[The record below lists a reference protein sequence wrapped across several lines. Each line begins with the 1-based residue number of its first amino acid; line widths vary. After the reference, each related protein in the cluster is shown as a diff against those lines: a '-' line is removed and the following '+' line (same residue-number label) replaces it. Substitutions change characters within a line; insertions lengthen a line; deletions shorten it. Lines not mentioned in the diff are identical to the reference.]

1 MKKII
6 FVNLGKIGY
15 KTALDL
21 QHKLLE
27 HMKSNQDLPGYFLLL
42 EHHPVF
48 TLGRDGGVENL
59 LYSREEIKSRGIDIY
74 ETDRGGNITY
84 HGYGQI
90 VGYPVL
96 NLNYFK
102 KDIHWYLNQL
112 EEMIISVLGSNEI
125 VAGRKSKYRGV
136 WVGDKK
142 ICAMGIAI
150 RSWITNHGFAL
161 NFETNEEHFK
171 LINPCGITDF
181 GVTSIKEIKKDIK
194 KEAILLDIKQAFQS
208 FFECQLHEENFAQI
222 KEMIKIDNE

>member
-21 QHKLLE
+21 QHKLLD